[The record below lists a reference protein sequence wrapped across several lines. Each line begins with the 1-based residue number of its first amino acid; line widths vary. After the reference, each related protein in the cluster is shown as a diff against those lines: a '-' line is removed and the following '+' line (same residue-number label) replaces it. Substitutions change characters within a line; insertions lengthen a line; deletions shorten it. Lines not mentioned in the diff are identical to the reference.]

1 MEETFEI
8 LEHLRF
14 TNSWWITI
22 IPCSLILLDIVTGVI
37 NAWIKGE
44 LKSYRLR
51 EGLGKKAGEI
61 VILILGSLAHHGL
74 GVSKA
79 IPCILSLYI
88 TFMEFV
94 SLMENLKKLGVPIPK
109 FIDKALAGANEAIQ
123 NGELPADKINK
134 VADTLEKDKQE

>member
-1 MEETFEI
+1 MI
-8 LEHLRF
+8 V
-14 TNSWWITI
+14 
-22 IPCSLILLDIVTGVI
+22 PCALILLDIVTGVI
-37 NAWIKGE
+37 NAWVKGE

-51 EGLGKKAGEI
+51 EGLGKKTGE
-61 VILILGSLAHHGL
+61 VILLIVGSLLYHGL

-79 IPCILSLYI
+79 ILCILSLYI
-88 TFMEFV
+88 SFMEFI
-94 SLMENLKKLGVPIPK
+94 SLMENLKKLGVHIPK